1 MSAAARRYGHLVPSD
16 STRTLNGA
24 AAGAAAALVWA
35 ASEPLDKPIF
45 KCRYS
50 DVELLGK
57 GVTRGPLWRPIGFL
71 MHLFNGALFGA
82 VYANLAPKLPGP
94 GVAKGV
100 VAGMTEHLLSWPAVA
115 ITDRL
120 HPARDELVT
129 MKGNSSAFRQATWRH
144 LLFGAVLGAVESS
157 LNPPEPAEDPVE
169 ATGESPAAAL
179 NGASANGGSAPA
191 A

>member
-1 MSAAARRYGHLVPSD
+1 MPDNSN
-16 STRTLNGA
+16 RTLNGA
-24 AAGAAAALVWA
+24 AAGAAAAFVWA

-71 MHLFNGALFGA
+71 MHIFNGALFGA

-100 VAGMTEHLLSWPAVA
+100 AAGMTEHLLSWPAVA
-115 ITDRL
+115 ITDRF

-129 MKGNSSAFRQATWRH
+129 MKGNSNAFRQATWRH
-144 LLFGAVLGAVESS
+144 LVFGAVLGIVEAK
-157 LNPPEPAEDPVE
+157 LNQSEPTGEPADPVGE
-169 ATGESPAAAL
+169 TVATAL
-179 NGASANGGSAPA
+179 NGASANGSSAPTA
-191 A
+191 